1 MRKRR
6 PFDRACLAAGP
17 TRRDVLRSASWGAGA
32 ILLGCEPSEPVVEPR
47 AAPFAE
53 PGADTEPIV
62 GADGVVAAPGLPDPR
77 FVETHGVRLGVYDTG
92 GEGPVV
98 VLSHGFPELAYS
110 WRHQIGAL
118 SDAGY
123 RVIAPDQRGYG
134 LSEKPEPIEAY
145 TLDVLCGDLVGV
157 LDDAG
162 IERATFCGHDWG
174 GGVVW
179 MMPRMHPS
187 RVAGVI
193 GVNTP
198 ANDPRPEHQRA
209 PSEEPLIVRSESFY
223 VNTFQEPG
231 RAEAVLS
238 RDVRATFEHFM
249 RRGGVWNVEEFRKLP
264 EDSAER
270 QMDIL
275 RMLEEGEPTGEPILE
290 EHELAYFVDTFEKT
304 GFTGGLNWYRAA
316 VQLRPDFGELA
327 WDIEAPCLYVGA
339 ENDVILRPSSADG
352 MESFIADLEKHT
364 IADCGHWTQQEKPE
378 ELNRV
383 LLDWL
388 DRKIR
393 RA

>member
-1 MRKRR
+1 MRNER
-6 PFDRACLAAGP
+6 PIGLAPLAARP
-17 TRRDVLRSASWGAGA
+17 SRRDVIRWASFGTGAMLFACDDSQPEGARSASAQTPGGA
-32 ILLGCEPSEPVVEPR
+32 EPV
-47 AAPFAE
+47 
-53 PGADTEPIV
+53 T
-62 GADGVVAAPGLPDPR
+62 GADGVVAAPGLPVPR
-77 FVETHGVRLGVYDTG
+77 LVEIDGVRLGVYDTG
-92 GEGPVV
+92 GSGPTV
-98 VLSHGFPELAYS
+98 VLAHGFPELAYS
-110 WRHQIGAL
+110 WRHQIAAL
-118 SDAGY
+118 ERAGY

-134 LSEKPEPIEAY
+134 LSDKPEPLAAY
-145 TLDVLCGDLVGV
+145 TLDLLCGDLVGL

-162 IERATFCGHDWG
+162 IERAVFCGHDWG

-179 MMPRMHPS
+179 MMPRLHAD

-209 PSEEPLIVRSESFY
+209 PSVEPLIVRGERFY

-249 RRGGVWNVEEFRKLP
+249 RRGGIWDVEEFRKLP
-264 EDSAER
+264 ADSAAR

-275 RMLEEGEPTGEPILE
+275 GMLEEGDPTGELILE
-290 EHELAYFVDTFEKT
+290 GHELDYFVDTFEKT

-316 VQLRPDFGELA
+316 VQLRPDLGELA
-327 WDIEAPCLYVGA
+327 LDIAAPCLYVGA

-352 MESFIADLEKHT
+352 MEGFIADLEKHT

-383 LLDWL
+383 LVDWL